1 MSSVKSQNKTGSS
14 TRGAGFFDQHKD
26 RQAWMGLLARTPK
39 AMLEAAWE
47 RLSDKP
53 EYGVLRAPETGMVM
67 VRGRAGGEGSRFNLG
82 EMSVTRCVVRTT
94 DGRMGQ
100 SYVAGRDHRHAE
112 LAALFDAMLQD
123 PQLRPLLK
131 RDVLDPAEQSLR
143 EKREKDARKVAA
155 TKVDFFTMVRGDD

>member
-1 MSSVKSQNKTGSS
+1 MSSVKSQNETGNS
-14 TRGAGFFDQHKD
+14 TSGAGLFDQHKD
-26 RQAWMGLLARTPK
+26 RQTWMGLLARTPK
-39 AMLEAAWE
+39 AMLEEAWE

-123 PQLRPLLK
+123 PQLRSLLK

-143 EKREKDARKVAA
+143 EKRKTDARKVAA

>member
-1 MSSVKSQNKTGSS
+1 MPPVKSQNETGERTS
-14 TRGAGFFDQHKD
+14 GLGFFDQHKD

-39 AMLEAAWE
+39 ETLEGAWKMLA
-47 RLSDKP
+47 DKP
-53 EYGVLRAPETGMVM
+53 EYGLLRAPETGMVM
-67 VRGRAGGEGSRFNLG
+67 VRARAGGEGGRFNLG

-123 PQLRPLLK
+123 PERRPILK
-131 RDVLDPAEQSLR
+131 SDLLDPAENSLR
-143 EKREKDARKVAA
+143 QKREQDSRKVAT

>member
-1 MSSVKSQNKTGSS
+1 MSSVKSQNETGSQTS
-14 TRGAGFFDQHKD
+14 GKGFFDQHKD

-39 AMLEAAWE
+39 ATLEGAWAT
-47 RLSDKP
+47 LSDKP
-53 EYGVLRAPETGMVM
+53 EYGILRAPETGMVM

-123 PQLRPLLK
+123 PDLRPLLK
-131 RDVLDPAEQSLR
+131 RDVLDPVEKDLR
-143 EKREKDARKVAA
+143 EKREQDARKVAA

>member
-1 MSSVKSQNKTGSS
+1 MSSVKSQNETRNSTNGS
-14 TRGAGFFDQHKD
+14 GFFDQHKD
-26 RQAWMGLLARTPK
+26 RQVWMGLLARTPK
-39 AMLEAAWE
+39 ATLEGAWE
-47 RLSDKP
+47 TLSDKP

-82 EMSVTRCVVRTT
+82 EMSVTRCVVRTA

-123 PQLRPLLK
+123 PERRPLLK
-131 RDVLDPAEQSLR
+131 RDVLDPAHNILR
-143 EKREKDARKVAA
+143 EKREQDARKVAT

>member
-1 MSSVKSQNKTGSS
+1 MSSVKSQNETGEQTSA
-14 TRGAGFFDQHKD
+14 TGFFDQHKD
-26 RQAWMGLLARTPK
+26 RQTWMGLLARTPK
-39 AMLEAAWE
+39 ATLEGAWQALPE
-47 RLSDKP
+47 KP

-67 VRGRAGGEGSRFNLG
+67 VRGRAGGEGGRFNLG

-123 PQLRPLLK
+123 PEHRPLLK
-131 RDVLDPAEQSLR
+131 RDLLDPAEKDLR
-143 EKREKDARKVAA
+143 EKREQDVRKVAT

>member
-1 MSSVKSQNKTGSS
+1 
-14 TRGAGFFDQHKD
+14 
-26 RQAWMGLLARTPK
+26 MGLLARTPT
-39 AMLEAAWE
+39 AMLEGAWE

-53 EYGVLRAPETGMVM
+53 EYGVLRSPVTGMVM

-82 EMSVTRCVVRTT
+82 EMSVTRCVVRTA

-123 PQLRPLLK
+123 PQLRPLMK

-143 EKREKDARKVAA
+143 EKREKDARKVAT
-155 TKVDFFTMVRGDD
+155 TKVDFCTMVRGDD